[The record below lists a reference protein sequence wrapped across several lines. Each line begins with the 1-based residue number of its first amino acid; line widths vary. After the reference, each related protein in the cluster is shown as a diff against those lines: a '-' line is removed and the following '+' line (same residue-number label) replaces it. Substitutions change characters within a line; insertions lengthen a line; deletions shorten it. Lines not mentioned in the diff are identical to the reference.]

1 MPIGTTHAKETC
13 AGQVARHRDGGTSL
27 LFSRGRRLAGVT
39 NSGISTQCTRA
50 SLRSTPGG
58 VMGGGV
64 TLPGARYGP
73 CGAIA
78 LHRALAQK
86 KASARAAWRLL
97 YRQIRP
103 WQPQRQT
110 AGPGDARLT
119 LGWTVWTCHTSTERL
134 VRFKRRTAWLFH
146 YRAHTAPSTLARPE
160 APEFKKRA
168 PAHQKC
174 DRTSTHPIPRPQ

>member
-119 LGWTVWTCHTSTERL
+119 LGWTAWTCHTSTD
-134 VRFKRRTAWLFH
+134 VSSA
-146 YRAHTAPSTLARPE
+146 ARPGFSITALIPPQARWR
-160 APEFKKRA
+160 APKHPNSKKRA

-174 DRTSTHPIPRPQ
+174 DRTSAHPIPRPQ

>member
-1 MPIGTTHAKETC
+1 M
-13 AGQVARHRDGGTSL
+13 

-97 YRQIRP
+97 CRQIQP

-110 AGPGDARLT
+110 SGPGDARHT
-119 LGWTVWTCHTSTERL
+119 FRWTGLRCATSM
-134 VRFKRRTAWLFH
+134 K
-146 YRAHTAPSTLARPE
+146 APSAFPTPLGLDFPSKRACRPE
-160 APEFKKRA
+160 ALWPPRKHGFEKARFSAHRSAIGRQHTLYHVHNEPPHA
-168 PAHQKC
+168 PDVRVEA
-174 DRTSTHPIPRPQ
+174 RRSIRSEPV